1 MKKILFFCIFI
12 GITCAVFLVNINSSE
27 NAVRN
32 MTGWNLK
39 PGVKIETIRKRWNLA
54 WGRTIWILNVKYLTD
69 EDKNMF
75 KPCKSILGNGV
86 LNRLPELAQKM
97 NSKDS
102 FCVVSKEKED
112 EFINLYLGS
121 KWAIVHFAI

>member
-54 WGRTIWILNVKYLTD
+54 WGRTIWILNVK
-69 EDKNMF
+69 
-75 KPCKSILGNGV
+75 
-86 LNRLPELAQKM
+86 
-97 NSKDS
+97 
-102 FCVVSKEKED
+102 
-112 EFINLYLGS
+112 
-121 KWAIVHFAI
+121 